1 MHHELDVFRMSSA
14 MARHAAARQAVVATN
29 LANADTPGYRA
40 RALPEF
46 AAVWREGATGQGATG
61 LRATRP
67 GHIAPQDSLSARLAP
82 RDAEP
87 SPNGN
92 TVSIETEMLAAI
104 EAQREHGRALAIWR
118 HATGLLRTSLG
129 R

>member
-1 MHHELDVFRMSSA
+1 MYDSLDVFRMSSA

-29 LANADTPGYRA
+29 LANADSPGYRA
-40 RALPEF
+40 RALPDF
-46 AAVWREGATGQGATG
+46 STVWDGGSRGM
-61 LRATRP
+61 RATRS
-67 GHIAPQDSLSARLAP
+67 GHAAPQDGLSARAAP
-82 RDAEP
+82 RLTEP

-92 TVSIETEMLAAI
+92 SVSIESEMLAAI

>member
-1 MHHELDVFRMSSA
+1 MYDSLDVFRMSAA
-14 MARHAAARQAVVATN
+14 MARHASARQAVVATN
-29 LANADTPGYRA
+29 LANADSPGYRA
-40 RALPEF
+40 RALPGF
-46 AAVWREGATGQGATG
+46 AAVWDGGSGG
-61 LRATRP
+61 MRATRP
-67 GHIAPQDSLSARLAP
+67 GHIAPQDGLKARVAP
-82 RDAEP
+82 RVTEA

-92 TVSIETEMLAAI
+92 TVSIESEMLAAI

>member
-1 MHHELDVFRMSSA
+1 MFDSLDVFRMSSA
-14 MARHAAARQAVVATN
+14 MARHAAARQAVVAGN
-29 LANADTPGYRA
+29 IANADTPGYRA
-40 RALPEF
+40 RALPDF
-46 AAVWREGATGQGATG
+46 ASVWHEAGGPM
-61 LRATRP
+61 RATRP
-67 GHIAPQDSLSARLAP
+67 GHIAPQDSLSARTVLRETEA
-82 RDAEP
+82 

-92 TVSIETEMLAAI
+92 TVSIEEEMLAAV

>member
-1 MHHELDVFRMSSA
+1 MYEQLDLFRMSTA
-14 MARHAAARQAVVATN
+14 MARHAAARQAVIATN

-40 RALPEF
+40 QSLPDF
-46 AAVWREGATGQGATG
+46 AQAWSEGASEG

-67 GHIAPQDSLSARLAP
+67 GHIRTEGGEGGLNARLSTRAS
-82 RDAEP
+82 EP

-92 TVSIETEMLAAI
+92 AVSIEAEMLASVD
-104 EAQREHGRALAIWR
+104 AQREHGRALAILR
-118 HATGLLRTSLG
+118 HGIGLLRTSLG

>member
-1 MHHELDVFRMSSA
+1 MYDSLDIFRMSSA
-14 MARHAAARQAVVATN
+14 MAQHAAARQAVVATN

-40 RALPEF
+40 QSLPDF
-46 AAVWREGATGQGATG
+46 ATVWDRGATGM
-61 LRATRP
+61 RATRP
-67 GHIAPQDSLSARLAP
+67 GHIAPQDSLAARVSARGTEA
-82 RDAEP
+82 

-92 TVSIETEMLAAI
+92 SVSIESEMLAAI

>member
-1 MHHELDVFRMSSA
+1 MHDTLDLFRMSSA

-29 LANADTPGYRA
+29 LANSDTPGYRA
-40 RALPEF
+40 QALPDF
-46 AAVWREGATGQGATG
+46 AEVWRERSTG

-67 GHIAPQDSLSARLAP
+67 GHIAPQDSLSVRSAP
-82 RDAEP
+82 RSAEP